1 MSVHSPFTRFTALA
15 LGTAFA
21 CSTPALAH
29 GHGGPDH
36 AAGADHAAADADGR
50 VFEERYPED
59 SRPEWRGP
67 AAPAMRHP
75 APGYGHGGYDQ
86 AGYDQAREAWLSE
99 CRRNQRGRD
108 RDGGLG
114 GAAIGG
120 VLGGVVGNRVAGR
133 GDRLIGTVAGAAIGA
148 AAGAAIDRA
157 DGAGR
162 ARDMDYCERYLA
174 QYSGGYGQGHG
185 QPGYGYT
192 YAVPMMMVPV
202 AVQQQAQP
210 CTETIVTEEYV
221 TTAPRRRVAPRRVYY
236 APVRDKRV
244 RIAPAPSGKR
254 VRTY

>member
-1 MSVHSPFTRFTALA
+1 MSVRTRFTRLTALA

-21 CSTPALAH
+21 CSTPAFAH
-29 GHGGPDH
+29 GHGGPA

-67 AAPAMRHP
+67 AAPAMHHP
-75 APGYGHGGYDQ
+75 APGYGHGGHDQ
-86 AGYDQAREAWLSE
+86 AGYDRAREAWLSE
-99 CRRNQRGRD
+99 CRRNHRGRD

-174 QYSGGYGQGHG
+174 QYSGGYGQGQG
-185 QPGYGYT
+185 QSGYGYT

-202 AVQQQAQP
+202 AVQQKAQP

>member
-1 MSVHSPFTRFTALA
+1 M
-15 LGTAFA
+15 
-21 CSTPALAH
+21 
-29 GHGGPDH
+29 
-36 AAGADHAAADADGR
+36 
-50 VFEERYPED
+50 
-59 SRPEWRGP
+59 
-67 AAPAMRHP
+67 
-75 APGYGHGGYDQ
+75 PGYGHGGYDQ
-86 AGYDQAREAWLSE
+86 AGYDQARAAWLDE
-99 CRRNQRGRD
+99 CRRNHRGRD

-174 QYSGGYGQGHG
+174 QYSGGYGQG

-221 TTAPRRRVAPRRVYY
+221 TAAPRRRMAPRRVYY